1 MCRQP
6 WARDAAPVPPGTR
19 KRRFALRPPN
29 ESGDSTFV
37 PVLPT
42 RANGGHLITT
52 ADMRPRALGAIRADT
67 GRFGRRRSSAG
78 QSLAEFALVVPILL
92 IVFVAIADF
101 GRIFA
106 ASIDVEAATR
116 NAAEATANEYLANP
130 PGDPALTA
138 ADRLRLA
145 APGGNQPYYDKLH
158 TYGAG
163 VVCAELRGL
172 PNTNYD
178 SGTNTC
184 PNMPIVLVCI
194 HDSQDGG
201 CGTPAQPGGGGIPA
215 NCGDFT
221 PIATTDQQG
230 TSNRWVEI
238 RTCYKFTALLN
249 DMPLFPFSEI
259 WMQRTRNFTI
269 PCYFVLGEDQCGP

>member
-1 MCRQP
+1 
-6 WARDAAPVPPGTR
+6 
-19 KRRFALRPPN
+19 
-29 ESGDSTFV
+29 
-37 PVLPT
+37 
-42 RANGGHLITT
+42 
-52 ADMRPRALGAIRADT
+52 MRPTPLEAFRAAT
-67 GRFGRRRSSAG
+67 GRVGRRRSSAG
-78 QSLAEFALVVPILL
+78 QSLTEFALVVPILL

-106 ASIDVEAATR
+106 AGVDLEAATR
-116 NAAEATANEYLANP
+116 DAAEATANEYLADP

-138 ADRLRLA
+138 AERLQLP

-158 TYGAG
+158 AYGAG

-184 PNMPIVLVCI
+184 PDMPVVIVCI

-201 CGTPAQPGGGGIPA
+201 CGTPAQPGGGGIPG

-221 PIATTDQQG
+221 PPATSYQVTNPDS
-230 TSNRWVEI
+230 TKPRWVEV

-249 DMPLFPFSEI
+249 NMPLFPFSEI
-259 WMQRTRNFTI
+259 WMQRTRTFTI
-269 PCYFVLGEDQCGP
+269 PCYFALGEVECT